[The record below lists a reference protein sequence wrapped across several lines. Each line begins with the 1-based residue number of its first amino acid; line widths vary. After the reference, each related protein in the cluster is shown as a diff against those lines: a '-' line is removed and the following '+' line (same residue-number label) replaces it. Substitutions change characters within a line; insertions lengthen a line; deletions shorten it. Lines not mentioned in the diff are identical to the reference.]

1 MTLTAEPVLG
11 ASPVLG
17 AARVVVLSH
26 DKRDVRGS
34 LAEFL
39 HFGLSIVVRDDIIAA
54 LREVVR
60 DSSTVLVIACDI
72 PCRTLTDVID
82 LAVATCGSA
91 VLFGLH
97 PHTDARTI
105 GLALDAGVQSTVR
118 LPLTGERLAHVLR
131 QVHIAAEAR
140 EPVTAG
146 SLIVDPI
153 RHEVRWQG
161 RPVDTTPREFDSLL
175 TLARG
180 YPHMVTLSELAAQYG
195 PVSDP
200 LSSVR
205 VIVNRLRA
213 RITAVAG
220 PDQAVI
226 ETIRGIG
233 YRLKT

>member
-1 MTLTAEPVLG
+1 MTLTTDPILG
-11 ASPVLG
+11 AAPVLG

-60 DSSTVLVIACDI
+60 DPSTVLVIACDI
-72 PCRTLTDVID
+72 PCRTLTDVLD

-91 VLFGLH
+91 VLLGLH
-97 PHTDARTI
+97 PAADARII
-105 GLALDAGVQSTVR
+105 GRALEAGVQGTVH
-118 LPLTGERLAHVLR
+118 LPLTAERLAQALR
-131 QVHIAAEAR
+131 GVSFASMSR
-140 EPVTAG
+140 ETVTAG
-146 SLIVDPI
+146 ALVIDPV
-153 RHEVRWQG
+153 RHEVQWQG

-180 YPHMVTLSELAAQYG
+180 YPQMVPLTELAAQYG

-200 LSSVR
+200 FASVR
-205 VIVNRLRA
+205 VIINRIRA
-213 RITAVAG
+213 RIAAVTG
-220 PDQAVI
+220 SDEIVI